1 MTSSKSTIKKKK
13 FAIFIEL
20 FLSMFILKINKLVNI
35 KKRF

>member
-20 FLSMFILKINKLVNI
+20 FLSMFILKINTCKHI